1 MKENMGLADKII
13 RILVAVIIATLY
25 SMHLIGGPIAII
37 LLIISAIFILTSFV
51 GFCPLYIPFRI
62 STKGKKKVGQSV

>member
-25 SMHLIGGPIAII
+25 SMHLSLPQTGQ
-37 LLIISAIFILTSFV
+37 IS
-51 GFCPLYIPFRI
+51 PQE
-62 STKGKKKVGQSV
+62 KGME